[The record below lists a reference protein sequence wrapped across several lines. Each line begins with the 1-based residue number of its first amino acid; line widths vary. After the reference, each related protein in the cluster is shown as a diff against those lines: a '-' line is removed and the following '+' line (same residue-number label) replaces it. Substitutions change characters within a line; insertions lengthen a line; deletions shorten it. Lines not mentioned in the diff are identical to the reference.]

1 MTASATPAPKKVVE
15 ILQPEAMPKE
25 ESQFAIIRR
34 RFFRHRLAT
43 FSLGLL
49 LVIFIAAIFAR
60 QLASYGPTEI
70 ELTNRFAP
78 PGSVSAESGRT
89 NWLGTDHLG
98 RDYFSRILYAARIS
112 LTVAFSVVILSTVIG
127 SLFGAISGYYGGLVD
142 DIAMRFVEFM
152 LTIPEL
158 PLLLIISSIL
168 LQSPQAIPVP
178 KALIDLM
185 AVLLYLGPR
194 EALQVIM
201 VMLVLTAF
209 GWLGVS
215 RLMRG
220 MVLSIKN
227 MEYVEAARAL
237 GVSDFGIITRHLIPN
252 AFAPIIVQASLA
264 LAGFVITES
273 VLGFLAFG
281 IQDPTPTWGNMLA
294 FTQSYMFEHPWL
306 PLIPGLPIFICAM
319 AFNFVGD
326 GLRDALDPRLKH

>member
-1 MTASATPAPKKVVE
+1 MTAAAPPQKKVVE
-15 ILQPEAMPKE
+15 LLQPEAMPKE
-25 ESQFAIIRR
+25 ESQFTVVRR

-43 FSLGLL
+43 FALGLL
-49 LVIFIAAIFAR
+49 LVIFTAAIFAR
-60 QLASYGPTEI
+60 QIAPYGPTDI
-70 ELTNRFAP
+70 ELNNKFAL
-78 PGSVSAESGRT
+78 PGSVSSETGKT

-98 RDYFSRILYAARIS
+98 RDYFSRIIYAARIS

-127 SLFGAISGYYGGLVD
+127 SLLGAISGYYGGIVD
-142 DIAMRFVEFM
+142 DLLMRFVEFM
-152 LTIPEL
+152 LTIPDL

-168 LQSPQAIPVP
+168 LQSPQAIPIP
-178 KALIDLM
+178 KV
-185 AVLLYLGPR
+185 AVDIVAALLYIGPR

-201 VMLVLTAF
+201 VTLVLAAF

-227 MEYVEAARAL
+227 MEYIDAARAL
-237 GVSDFGIITRHLIPN
+237 GVSDLGIILRHLIPN

-264 LAGFVITES
+264 LAGFVIVES
-273 VLGFLAFG
+273 VLSFLAFG

-294 FTQSYMFEHPWL
+294 FTQAYMFEYPWL

-326 GLRDALDPRLKH
+326 GLRDALDPRLKR